1 MKEQNKC
8 GSQIWKVFSFPVVL
22 ASASPRRRDILNQ
35 IGIEPVIMP
44 SQVEEHIT
52 SSDPEQIVKELSWQ
66 KAWRTFCSHRCGYDC
81 GGRRGDSWKTQR
93 RGGRETDDPADFR
106 PCAPGLH
113 RRYHSV

>member
-8 GSQIWKVFSFPVVL
+8 GSQIWKVFSFPVEL

-66 KAWRTFCSHRCGYDC
+66 KAEDVYRRCQKELG
-81 GGRRGDSWKTQR
+81 
-93 RGGRETDDPADFR
+93 
-106 PCAPGLH
+106 
-113 RRYHSV
+113 